1 MTGAASTAEVE
12 MVEAM
17 VLGKGLVQKSG
28 QEMLCPQSSAMP
40 GWHPMS
46 QTCPSSVP
54 KAVCSHVVGSAAAQ

>member
-1 MTGAASTAEVE
+1 

-28 QEMLCPQSSAMP
+28 QEMLCPQSSAVP